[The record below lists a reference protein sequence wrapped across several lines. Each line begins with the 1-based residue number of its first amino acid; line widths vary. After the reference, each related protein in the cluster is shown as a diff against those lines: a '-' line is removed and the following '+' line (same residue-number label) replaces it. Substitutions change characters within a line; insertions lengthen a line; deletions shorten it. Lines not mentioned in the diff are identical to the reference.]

1 MDGRRL
7 DEAREVVVKVRRASG
22 SHSLA
27 EVSVGGTRAVCDVS
41 AEIMTPYGAAPN
53 EGNLQMHVSMAPV
66 ASPRAAGAGGTRA
79 PALALLERSLLS
91 SRAVDLESLCIVAGA
106 KAWNVKCVVTV
117 TDDCGA
123 ALDAA
128 SLAAMAAL
136 LHFRRPD
143 VTCVGDQVTVH
154 TLEERAPVP
163 LSIHHVPLCVSL
175 ALLRDEEAEL
185 DAVRGGAGGG
195 GGDDDDNDD
204 GDAAD
209 GRDDR
214 PGPRVERDDPDSDAG
229 LVALVD
235 PTHREEAVADGL
247 VSVSLNAHKEVCGL
261 AKTGQPP
268 LSSRALASLVARAV
282 KVRAAR
288 TRVLERALVESPFGV

>member
-1 MDGRRL
+1 MQIT
-7 DEAREVVVKVRRASG
+7 VKRASA

-27 EVSVGGTRAVCDVS
+27 EVKLGSTVAVCDVS
-41 AEIMTPYGAAPN
+41 AEIIKPYPDAPN
-53 EGNLQMHVSMAPV
+53 EGNLQTHVSMAPV
-66 ASPRAAGAGGTRA
+66 ASPRAAGVGGTRA

-128 SLAAMAAL
+128 SLAALAGL

-163 LSIHHVPLCVSL
+163 LSIHHVPLCVSV
-175 ALLRDEEAEL
+175 ALLRDEQAEL
-185 DAVRGGAGGG
+185 DAVRGTREGG
-195 GGDDDDNDD
+195 GGD
-204 GDAAD
+204 GAGEEEEAEAAT
-209 GRDDR
+209 DDR

-229 LVALVD
+229 VIALVD

-247 VSVSLNAHKEVCGL
+247 VTVALNAHKEVCGL
-261 AKTGQPP
+261 TKTGQPP
-268 LSSRALASLVARAV
+268 LSSRALARLVSRAG
-282 KVRAAR
+282 KIRADR
-288 TRVLERALVESPFGV
+288 TRVLERALVETPFGV